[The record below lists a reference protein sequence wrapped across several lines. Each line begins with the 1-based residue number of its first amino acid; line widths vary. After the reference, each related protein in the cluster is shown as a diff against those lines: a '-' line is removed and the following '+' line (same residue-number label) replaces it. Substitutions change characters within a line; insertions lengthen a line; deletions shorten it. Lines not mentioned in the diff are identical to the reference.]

1 MMDHKLTLPQNST
14 CCFCSFISLMVLAMS
29 FMYQNPSG
37 QWKYYLLNCVN
48 VPAGTDYS
56 LQLIS
61 YTTNTLFLL
70 TSIVLESLVA
80 HQLRQQWEENRTS
93 WIGKDPQGPLSPTPG
108 AHSTTQN
115 SNHISESIVQTLKLW
130 QPGTVITARG
140 ACDSVWPFSQWS
152 AFS

>member
-1 MMDHKLTLPQNST
+1 MKKCEVLISRVHNISCIEKHRCHSLPLASRKLQNQQWRNYRMPFTWLSKWGQILQRNRSNMMDHKLTLPQNST
-14 CCFCSFISLMVLAMS
+14 CCFCSFISLLVLAMS

-61 YTTNTLFLL
+61 YTTNTLFLP

-80 HQLRQQWEENRTS
+80 HQLRQQ
-93 WIGKDPQGPLSPTPG
+93 
-108 AHSTTQN
+108 
-115 SNHISESIVQTLKLW
+115 
-130 QPGTVITARG
+130 
-140 ACDSVWPFSQWS
+140 
-152 AFS
+152 